1 MSEAVHITP
10 PRMLSAQVRVVLV
23 GCGGNGSQMLTGLA
37 RLNHAIRALGH
48 PGLAVEVFDPDTVSD
63 ANMGRQLFS
72 PADVGHYKA
81 IVHTQRIN
89 HFFGLDWR
97 AQPRKYDRGGYAY
110 PAAAPAIFIACVDNA
125 AARQQLDT
133 AISGRMNTYL
143 LDLGNRASDGQVLFG
158 QTPATLQDEAIDHTR
173 FNPPGSTPLPY
184 PYATLPEL
192 IDTAAPEDDTPS
204 CGLAEALARQ
214 ELFVNQSI
222 VTPALA
228 ILWEFFRHGRL
239 TWHGAFVNLK
249 TGSMRPVHVRA
260 NTSNPGL
267 AQEKEV

>member
-48 PGLAVEVFDPDTVSD
+48 PGLAVEVYDPDTVSE

-97 AQPRKYDRGGYAY
+97 AQPRKYERGEYAH
-110 PAAAPAIFIACVDNA
+110 PAAVPALFIACVDSA

-158 QTPATLQDEAIDHTR
+158 QTPATLQDGAVGNAR
-173 FNPPGSTPLPY
+173 FNPPGSAPLPY
-184 PYATLPEL
+184 PYAVLPEL
-192 IDTAAPEDDTPS
+192 IDTIMPEDDAPS

-214 ELFVNQSI
+214 ELFVNQAI

-228 ILWEFFRHGRL
+228 ILWEFFRYGRL

-249 TGSMRPVHVRA
+249 TGSMRPMHVRA
-260 NTSNPGL
+260 T
-267 AQEKEV
+267 ATQQDA